1 MKQFQAFDL
10 AAFEHR
16 IYINGPLSK
25 DGLYMAGR
33 AQISGELVPVVRRL
47 SRDFQ
52 ALRAVARL
60 RILAALAAGESN
72 VVDLSVALRISQPLL
87 SWHLKELRLTGFV
100 HSRRLGRE
108 VLYQVVPARFSV
120 LMTDLEALLGFSFAE
135 ASLPAASILSGE
147 VEA

>member
-1 MKQFQAFDL
+1 
-10 AAFEHR
+10 
-16 IYINGPLSK
+16 
-25 DGLYMAGR
+25 MAGR
-33 AQISGELVPVVRRL
+33 AQTSGELVPVVRRL

-87 SWHLKELRLTGFV
+87 SWHLKELRLAGFV

-108 VLYQVVPARFSV
+108 VLYQVVPARFCD
-120 LMTDLEALLGFSFAE
+120 LMTDLEALLGFSFAD

>member
-1 MKQFQAFDL
+1 MTARPQV
-10 AAFEHR
+10 
-16 IYINGPLSK
+16 
-25 DGLYMAGR
+25 
-33 AQISGELVPVVRRL
+33 SGELVPVVRRL
-47 SRDFQ
+47 SRNFQ
-52 ALRAVARL
+52 ALRAVVRL

-87 SWHLKELRLTGFV
+87 SWHLKELRLAGFV

-108 VLYQVVPARFSV
+108 VVYRLVPSQFCD

-135 ASLPAASILSGE
+135 SSLQAASISSGE